1 MCLRAWLGV
10 WLLLAPGTRTI
21 TTMAAPS
28 PQEKE
33 ALRGV
38 VLSSLSTILSGDQQQ
53 RKDAEEELKALEV
66 TEGL

>member
-1 MCLRAWLGV
+1 MFAGV
-10 WLLLAPGTRTI
+10 VRVWSLLAP
-21 TTMAAPS
+21 MAAPS
-28 PQEKE
+28 SQEKE

-38 VLSSLSTILSGDQQQ
+38 VLSGLSTILSGDQQQ